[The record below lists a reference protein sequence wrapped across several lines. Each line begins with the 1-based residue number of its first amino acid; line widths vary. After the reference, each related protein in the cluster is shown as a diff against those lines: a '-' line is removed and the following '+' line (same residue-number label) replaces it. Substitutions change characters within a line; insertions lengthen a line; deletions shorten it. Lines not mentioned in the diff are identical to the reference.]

1 MENWVI
7 SIVPP
12 EDSGSSDEQSDESD
26 PRAVAAKFSAA
37 SLLIVMVISFEQLPL
52 PSVTVTVYC
61 PSLLILST
69 NTEEFEFLLMDVL
82 NLKFSGPTT
91 LTW

>member
-12 EDSGSSDEQSDESD
+12 EDSGSSDEQSVESV
-26 PRAVAAKFSAA
+26 PLAVAAKFSAA

>member
-1 MENWVI
+1 MI

-12 EDSGSSDEQSDESD
+12 EDSGSSEEQSDESI
-26 PRAVAAKFSAA
+26 PLAVAAKFSAA

-61 PSLLILST
+61 PSFEILST
-69 NTEEFEFLLMDVL
+69 NMEEFELLLKDVL

-91 LTW
+91 LT